1 MPENGQLTSPSKT
14 DSKWSLYCEDVSVQS
29 PTMEMVKYS
38 GSGSG
43 VGVGVGVG
51 LGVGVGVGVGLGVAE
66 TSGVGLGVGSGAAV
80 TRKNS
85 SPPSAATAIMNIK
98 MSVNFFAV
106 FIALLRPKKRLECSR
121 YPA

>member
-1 MPENGQLTSPSKT
+1 MPENGQLMSPSKT
-14 DSKWSLYCEDVSVQS
+14 DSKWSLYWEELSVQS

-51 LGVGVGVGVGLGVAE
+51 LGVGVGVGVGLRVAE
-66 TSGVGLGVGSGAAV
+66 TSGVGLGVGSGATV
-80 TRKNS
+80 TRKS
-85 SPPSAATAIMNIK
+85 SSQHGADTAVMNIN
-98 MSVNFFAV
+98 MSGKCFAV